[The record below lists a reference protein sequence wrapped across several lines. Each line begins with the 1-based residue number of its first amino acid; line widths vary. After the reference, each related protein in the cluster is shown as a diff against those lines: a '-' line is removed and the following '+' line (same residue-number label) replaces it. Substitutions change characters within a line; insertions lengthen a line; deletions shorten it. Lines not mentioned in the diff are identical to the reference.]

1 METNHII
8 LFIILLACLGLT
20 VAVGLLVKRHK
31 KKRLEELDGFIG
43 IYKKRDCAGMPI
55 LIVGNE
61 PLGGKRSL
69 KRI

>member
-1 METNHII
+1 MDSNYII
-8 LFIILLACLGLT
+8 FIILLACLVLT
-20 VAVGLLVKRHK
+20 VAVGLLVKRYK
-31 KKRLEELDGFIG
+31 KKRLAELDGFIG

>member
-8 LFIILLACLGLT
+8 LFIILLVCLTLT
-20 VAVGLLVKRHK
+20 VAVGLIVKRYK
-31 KKRLEELDGFIG
+31 KKRLAELDGFIG
-43 IYKKRDCAGMPI
+43 IYKKRDCVGMPI

-61 PLGGKRSL
+61 PLSGKRSL

>member
-8 LFIILLACLGLT
+8 LFIILLACLVLT
-20 VAVGLLVKRHK
+20 LAVGLLVRWHK
-31 KKRLEELDGFIG
+31 KKRLAELDGFIG
-43 IYKKRDCAGMPI
+43 IYKKRDCAGIPI

-61 PLGGKRSL
+61 PPRGKRSL